1 MAQTRLSNLGYFAIK
16 KETTKGTAVTPNVYV
31 PIYDENLITDVK
43 LDLDNPIVGNK
54 AEVYQTIQGQR
65 SHSGEV
71 TILAEPNIAGYLFD
85 AFMTKGST
93 TGGGPYTHPFTISAS
108 TNPNSY
114 TIDISKGSVVQRFMG
129 CEISEVSIDFDT
141 NKMVFKVK
149 FSGLKSLFVRE
160 ISSVSTNT
168 VDLKTNYDP
177 SPTDGFV
184 TSDTVQILDVSA
196 GTTQNFTVSS
206 ISDLDTLVL
215 SGSPSGIVAGDLI
228 YLRPATPSFSLLSP
242 FLWARTEF
250 RFGDD
255 AASALS
261 SSQTRLEQGSKWTL
275 MHKFE
280 NDEGAMRSGSFD
292 PAALVR
298 TQSAAEL
305 EAKLFFDTPEDLNKF
320 LTNTK
325 KAVVVRH
332 FSGTSY
338 ELRVTLNNVKFTEH
352 PTNLNTGEIVYA
364 DGKMVA
370 QYDSSDVQQFAVSII
385 NNVSSI

>member
-1 MAQTRLSNLGYFAIK
+1 M
-16 KETTKGTAVTPNVYV
+16 
-31 PIYDENLITDVK
+31 
-43 LDLDNPIVGNK
+43 
-54 AEVYQTIQGQR
+54 
-65 SHSGEV
+65 
-71 TILAEPNIAGYLFD
+71 
-85 AFMTKGST
+85 
-93 TGGGPYTHPFTISAS
+93 
-108 TNPNSY
+108 
-114 TIDISKGSVVQRFMG
+114 
-129 CEISEVSIDFDT
+129 
-141 NKMVFKVK
+141 
-149 FSGLKSLFVRE
+149 
-160 ISSVSTNT
+160 
-168 VDLKTNYDP
+168 
-177 SPTDGFV
+177 
-184 TSDTVQILDVSA
+184 
-196 GTTQNFTVSS
+196 
-206 ISDLDTLVL
+206 L

-261 SSQTRLEQGSKWTL
+261 ASQTRLEQGSKWTL

-370 QYDSSDVQQFAVSII
+370 QYDSSDAQQFSVSVI